1 MSGQDTFSSH
11 VMSLHRTVH
20 VLCCKI
26 SKLIARQLAMRMR
39 SGANYHEA
47 TADLVP
53 ADCQAPLST
62 MASPTTLPHQL
73 CFPAPLVPT
82 STGGTVPCAWR
93 SSSLALYQ

>member
-11 VMSLHRTVH
+11 VMSLHCTVH
-20 VLCCKI
+20 VLCCKV

-53 ADCQAPLST
+53 
-62 MASPTTLPHQL
+62 
-73 CFPAPLVPT
+73 V
-82 STGGTVPCAWR
+82 
-93 SSSLALYQ
+93 